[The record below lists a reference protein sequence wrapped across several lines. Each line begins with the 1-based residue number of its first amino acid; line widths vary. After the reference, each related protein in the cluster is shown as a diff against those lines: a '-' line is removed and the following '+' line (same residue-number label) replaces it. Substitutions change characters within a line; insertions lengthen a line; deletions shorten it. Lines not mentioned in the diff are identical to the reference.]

1 MNPVAFLLLLCL
13 AAAPLRGARAQEA
26 DSAKIVPD
34 SRAAIQMSFAP
45 VVKKVAPA
53 VVNIYTKRVVTQRIS
68 PFMDDPFFR
77 QFFGNA
83 FRLNMGGVTRDRV
96 ENALGSGVIVSADG
110 LVVTNAHVIKGA
122 DEIQVVLPDGRE
134 FDAHLTL
141 TDAPSD
147 LALLRISAPGEKLPY
162 VTLKPSENMQV
173 GDLVLAIGN
182 PFGVGQTVTSG
193 IISALARSSLN
204 IENFNFFIQ
213 TDAAINPGN
222 SGGPLVAMDGSVIGI
237 NTAIFSQSGGSLGIG
252 FAIPSEMVATV
263 VAAEGNG
270 QAGDRGVVRAWLGV
284 TTQAVTPEIAESLG
298 FKRPHGVLI
307 ASLHHESPARK
318 AGMQVGDVVVALDGR
333 EMHNSEEMKFRMAT
347 VPLGA
352 TARFDILRK
361 GKPMTIEVVASAPPD
376 APPRRK
382 TVLSGRSPLSGATV
396 ANINPA
402 VAVELGLREEEG
414 VVILSVAPQTEAA
427 RLAAPGDIVSAVNDK
442 VIADVGDL
450 QEALRLGQATG
461 WKLLITHNGQ
471 KRQIV
476 IR

>member
-1 MNPVAFLLLLCL
+1 MMRLAFRVMNPVALFLLLCL
-13 AAAPLRGARAQEA
+13 AAAPVLHGHGARAEEA
-26 DSAKIVPD
+26 DASKIVPD

-53 VVNIYTKRVVTQRIS
+53 VVNIYTKRVVTQRLS

-83 FRLNMGGVTRDRV
+83 FQLNRGGVTRDRV
-96 ENALGSGVIVSADG
+96 ENALGSGVIASADG

-134 FDAHLTL
+134 FDAHVTL

-147 LALLRISAPGEKLPY
+147 LALLRISAPGEKLPF
-162 VTLKPSENMQV
+162 VTLKPSENMEV

-263 VAAEGNG
+263 VAAEKNG
-270 QAGDRGVVRAWLGV
+270 QAGDGGVVRAWLGV

-298 FKRPHGVLI
+298 FKTPHGI
-307 ASLHHESPARK
+307 MKARRARRGCRSAMSSPRSMDARC
-318 AGMQVGDVVVALDGR
+318 
-333 EMHNSEEMKFRMAT
+333 T
-347 VPLGA
+347 IP
-352 TARFDILRK
+352 RK
-361 GKPMTIEVVASAPPD
+361 
-376 APPRRK
+376 
-382 TVLSGRSPLSGATV
+382 
-396 ANINPA
+396 
-402 VAVELGLREEEG
+402 
-414 VVILSVAPQTEAA
+414 
-427 RLAAPGDIVSAVNDK
+427 
-442 VIADVGDL
+442 
-450 QEALRLGQATG
+450 
-461 WKLLITHNGQ
+461 
-471 KRQIV
+471 
-476 IR
+476 